1 MINKRMEALN
11 LPTSVDDINLLEVLK
26 EEFDISAND
35 INGTIQLPEGVDM
48 PSDEEIAAAKET
60 LLAKYQGNEYSKKR
74 GITYPEIKQQLDALY
89 HDIVNGNLNAE
100 NSTFVS
106 MIKAVKD
113 EYPKSGE

>member
-1 MINKRMEALN
+1 MEALN

-74 GITYPEIKQQLDALY
+74 RITYPEIREQLDALY

-100 NSTFVS
+100 NSTFVA

-113 EYPKSGE
+113 EYPKPGE

>member
-1 MINKRMEALN
+1 MNKRMEALN
-11 LPTSVDDINLLEVLK
+11 LPTSVDDINLVEVLK

-74 GITYPEIKQQLDALY
+74 GITYPEIKEQLDALY

-113 EYPKSGE
+113 EYPKPGE

>member
-1 MINKRMEALN
+1 MNKRMEALN
-11 LPTSVDDINLLEVLK
+11 LPTSVDDLTLIEVLK
-26 EEFDISAND
+26 EEFNISAND

>member
-1 MINKRMEALN
+1 MEALN
-11 LPTSVDDINLLEVLK
+11 LPTSVDDINLVEVLK

-48 PSDEEIAAAKET
+48 PSDEELAAAKET

-74 GITYPEIKQQLDALY
+74 GITYPKIGDQLDALY

-113 EYPKSGE
+113 EYPKPGE

>member
-1 MINKRMEALN
+1 MNKRMEALN
-11 LPTSVDDINLLEVLK
+11 LPTSVDDLTLIEVLK

-48 PSDEEIAAAKET
+48 PSDEEIAIAKET

-74 GITYPEIKQQLDALY
+74 GITYPEIKEQLDALY

-113 EYPKSGE
+113 QYPKSGI

>member
-1 MINKRMEALN
+1 MNKRMVALN
-11 LPTSVDDINLLEVLK
+11 LPTSVDDLTLVEVLK

-35 INGTIQLPEGVDM
+35 INGTIELPEGVDM
-48 PSDEEIAAAKET
+48 PSDEEIASAKEN
-60 LLAKYQGNEYSKKR
+60 LLARYQGNEYAKKR

-113 EYPKSGE
+113 EYPKPGE